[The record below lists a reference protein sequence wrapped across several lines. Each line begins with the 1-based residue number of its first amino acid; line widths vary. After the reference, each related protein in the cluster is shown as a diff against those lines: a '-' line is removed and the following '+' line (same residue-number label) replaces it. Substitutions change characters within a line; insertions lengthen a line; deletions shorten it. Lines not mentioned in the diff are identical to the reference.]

1 MFVMLSKD
9 GNCYKTAN
17 DIRKK
22 EYLESLGYKVISD
35 DGKVQAPQDVEL
47 DKEPEKKSEKKTAS
61 KKVDKEPKKASEK
74 KSAKT
79 DEKAVE
85 LD

>member
-1 MFVMLSKD
+1 MLSKD
-9 GNCYKTAN
+9 GNCYKTAD

-22 EYLESLGYKVISD
+22 EYLESLGYKVVKD

-47 DKEPEKKSEKKTAS
+47 DKEPKKESEKKTAS
-61 KKVDKEPKKASEK
+61 KKVDKEPKKESGK
-74 KSAKT
+74 KAEKT